1 MYNVRLEGCRNWR
14 QCSVQSVWLVVKARN
29 VWFNDHPEVFLSFW
43 LKPQWIEEKTEF
55 WMNTDEEREKQQE
68 EEEEEAADNF
78 YRSLSIIVTITGG
91 GGGAGK

>member
-1 MYNVRLEGCRNWR
+1 MFDLMIT
-14 QCSVQSVWLVVKARN
+14 LK
-29 VWFNDHPEVFLSFW
+29 SFFPFGW
-43 LKPQWIEEKTEF
+43 SHSGLRKKTEAQREF

-68 EEEEEAADNF
+68 EEEEEEADNF